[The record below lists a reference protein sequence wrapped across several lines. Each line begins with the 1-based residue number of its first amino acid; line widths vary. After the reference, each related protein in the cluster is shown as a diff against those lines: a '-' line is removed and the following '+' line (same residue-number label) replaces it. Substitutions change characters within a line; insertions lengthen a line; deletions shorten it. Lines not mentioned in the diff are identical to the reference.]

1 MEAKTIEAYF
11 KMHKQLRAEK
21 QFNKKV
27 ELNVKISKF
36 KKENNI
42 VIIGSEP
49 VSEIL
54 MNGKVL
60 GQIIWK
66 YANKNKN
73 LECKHIGYNYKLI

>member
-11 KMHKQLRAEK
+11 NMHKQLRKEK
-21 QFNKKV
+21 QFNKKLD
-27 ELNVKISKF
+27 LNIKISKF

-49 VSEIL
+49 VNEIL
-54 MNGKVL
+54 MNSKIV

-66 YANKNKN
+66 YAAKNKN

>member
-1 MEAKTIEAYF
+1 MEAKTIKAYF
-11 KMHKQLRAEK
+11 NMHKQLRAEK

-27 ELNVKISKF
+27 ELNIKISKF

-42 VIIGSEP
+42 LIIGSEP
-49 VSEIL
+49 LNEIL
-54 MNGKVL
+54 MNGKVV